1 MSDEVFVVGAGIHP
15 FGRGE
20 QTTGHRMAEHAV
32 RLALADAHITW
43 ADVDFAVGGSNAAG
57 KPDTLVGPLGL
68 TGVPFVTVRNG
79 CATGGVGLLTAANAI
94 RSGEATL
101 AVVIGF
107 DKHARGAFA
116 SSAADYGL
124 PDWYAQ
130 TGLMSTTQYFAL
142 KTRRYLHEHSI
153 PDDVLAASASRSFRN
168 GARHPMAWRRTPMSE
183 AEIRDATPVNPPL
196 TRYMFCSPSA
206 GAVAL
211 VLTGAAR
218 AADLSDRPVR
228 LAAAAMRS
236 RGYGS
241 FEVYSPSL
249 SVEAGH
255 NVTVDAAAAAFG
267 RAGVTPGDVRVA
279 QVQDTD
285 SGSEIIHLAET
296 GLCEHG
302 EQTELITSGAT
313 EIDGRLPINTDGGC
327 IASGEPIGASGLR
340 QVHEVVR
347 QLQGRALG
355 GQVPGRP
362 EVGFTQVYGAPG
374 ISACTVL
381 TR

>member
-1 MSDEVFVVGAGIHP
+1 MGGEVFVVGAGIHP

-20 QTTGHRMAEHAV
+20 DTTGHRMAEHAV
-32 RLALADAHITW
+32 REALADAHVTW
-43 ADVDFAVGGSNAAG
+43 ADIDYAVGGSNAAG
-57 KPDTLVGPLGL
+57 KPDTLVGRLGL

-79 CATGGVGLLTAANAI
+79 CATGGVGLLTAASAI
-94 RSGEATL
+94 RAGEATL
-101 AVVIGF
+101 AVVVGF

-124 PDWYAQ
+124 PSWYAE
-130 TGLMSTTQYFAL
+130 TGMMSTTQYFAL

-153 PDDVLAASASRSFRN
+153 PDEVLAASASRSFRN
-168 GARHPMAWRRTPMSE
+168 GSRHPMAWRRTALSE
-183 AEIRDATPVNPPL
+183 AEIAGAAMVNPPL

-211 VLTGAAR
+211 VLCGAER
-218 AADLSDRPVR
+218 AADLCDRPVR
-228 LAAAAMRS
+228 LASAAMRS
-236 RGYGS
+236 RGHGS

-249 SVEAGH
+249 SIDTGH
-255 NVTVDAAAAAFG
+255 NVTVDAAAAVFQ
-267 RAGVTPGDVRVA
+267 RAGISPGDVQVA

-285 SGSEIIHLAET
+285 SGSEVIHLAET

-302 EQTELITSGAT
+302 GQAELIASGAT
-313 EIDGRLPINTDGGC
+313 EIDGRLPVNTDGGC

-347 QLQGRALG
+347 QLQGRAPG
-355 GQVPGRP
+355 GQVPGAL

-381 TR
+381 TL